1 MTRVRHLNLPTSPTL
16 GTFLQEK
23 RRVCIQFL
31 LTDEGCWDFSC
42 PLHNVFLCSSVWEKE
57 IHLERR
63 SCPTVPGKRHYS
75 YFSLLSS
82 GLQSK
87 THVISSGF
95 AGPYKPRLAVLSRGH
110 SELWLHLP
118 MTNYL
123 DILHLMKTNGLCNS
137 CDCRCAA
144 GQRFNPLAILRAP
157 SVRRRVALYVAYQT
171 QLGVNLGTQT
181 QSTSAVLG
189 FHNPIALLFL

>member
-1 MTRVRHLNLPTSPTL
+1 MTTVRHLNLPTSPTL

-31 LTDEGCWDFSC
+31 LTDEGCWE
-42 PLHNVFLCSSVWEKE
+42 HNVFLCSSVWEKE

-63 SCPTVPGKRHYS
+63 SCPAVPGRRHYS

-87 THVISSGF
+87 NIHVISSGF
-95 AGPYKPRLAVLSRGH
+95 AGPYKPRLALLSRGH

-118 MTNYL
+118 VTNYL
-123 DILHLMKTNGLCNS
+123 DVLHLMKTNGLCNS

-144 GQRFNPLAILRAP
+144 GQSFNPLAILCAP
-157 SVRRRVALYVAYQT
+157 SIWRRVALYVAYQT
-171 QLGVNLGTQT
+171 HLGVNLGTET
-181 QSTSAVLG
+181 QNTSAVLG
-189 FHNPIALLFL
+189 FHNPIALLFLWRV